1 MAQVTVFVDDAVL
14 GRLPPICVKS
24 GLPTD
29 DTLTLRARIGDASR
43 LGVAWL
49 LVLAGPLGW
58 LGIAILAATRRPSE
72 TLTVELPLSEASY
85 RELQRAKQA
94 FWPLIATMTVLVV
107 ALLFVVDQHDPL
119 LTGTLAFAIF
129 SAAAL
134 WVRAFVQVRERSVT
148 VGLDASRRWVTLG
161 RVHPTFAENCSGRPP
176 VAHDIPVEDRWSE
189 SSQT

>member
-58 LGIAILAATRRPSE
+58 LALAILAATGRPTE
-72 TLTVELPLSEASY
+72 TLTVELPLSEAAY
-85 RELQRAKQA
+85 GQLEQAKRA
-94 FWPLIATMTVLVV
+94 FWPLIVTMSMLLV
-107 ALLFVVDQHDPL
+107 ALLLTLAHHDPL
-119 LTGTLAFAIF
+119 LKGTLGFAILA
-129 SAAAL
+129 AAAL
-134 WVRAFVQVRERSVT
+134 WVRAIFRVRERSVT
-148 VGLDASRRWVTLG
+148 VGLDASRRWVTLS
-161 RVHPTFAENCSGRPP
+161 RVHPTFAESCSGRPP
-176 VAHDIPVEDRWSE
+176 AAHDIPIDNRQS
-189 SSQT
+189 

>member
-14 GRLPPICVKS
+14 GRLPPICVKN

-58 LGIAILAATRRPSE
+58 LGLAILAASRRPSE
-72 TLTVELPLSEASY
+72 TLTVELPLSEAAY
-85 RELQRAKQA
+85 RQLEQAKRA
-94 FWPLIATMTVLVV
+94 FWPVIVTMTILLVSF
-107 ALLFVVDQHDPL
+107 LFTLAHHNPL
-119 LTGTLAFAIF
+119 LTGTLAFAILV
-129 SAAAL
+129 AAAV
-134 WVRAFVQVRERSVT
+134 WVRAIFEVRERSVT

-161 RVHPTFAENCSGRPP
+161 RVHPTFAENCSGRPT
-176 VAHDIPVEDRWSE
+176 AHDLPIENH
-189 SSQT
+189 